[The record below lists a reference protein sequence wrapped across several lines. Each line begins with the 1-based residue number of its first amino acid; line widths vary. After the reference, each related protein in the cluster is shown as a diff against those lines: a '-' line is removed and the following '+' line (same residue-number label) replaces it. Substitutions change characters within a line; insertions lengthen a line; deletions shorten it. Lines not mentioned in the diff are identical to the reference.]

1 MERGVK
7 MAQNNLKLATGATAD
22 YIVGGGNLYFYPV
35 DIVNPP
41 TTFPTDIEIE
51 QDCYNVGVCSG
62 GFKIKGKPKIV
73 EITDSD
79 GNIIRNFMTQNKIT
93 IATGFTQWNL
103 SNYQLLCGATLYEIA
118 DDGSN
123 SVYGA
128 QNNDSMVVMQGQG
141 ILPTYLVRL
150 VNKSLP
156 NGQEVRFTTF
166 AQPTEGFSSNFDD
179 KPNEID
185 ATMTSILFVEDF
197 MASIR
202 QSAGT
207 TGKVNTTGSSSSNNN
222 INNTPSSPS
231 SPSSQPTVT
240 NPSNNPKSTG
250 APSTPTVNNNTG
262 NTNTNNNSN
271 NNSNNTNSNNTNS
284 TNSNNSSST
293 NSSSNSNS
301 SNSSGTSKTTASN
314 TTSNTQP
321 TTNPT
326 NTPTNASLNAVTQA
340 LKNNGYN
347 GQVMVTNV

>member
-22 YIVGGGNLYFYPV
+22 YIVGGGKLYFYPV

-41 TTFPTDIEIE
+41 TTFPSDLEIE
-51 QDCYNVGVCSG
+51 QECYNVGICSS

-93 IATGFTQWNL
+93 ISTGFTQWNL

-118 DDGSN
+118 NDGSN

-231 SPSSQPTVT
+231 YQPTVT
-240 NPSNNPKSTG
+240 NPSNNPKSSG

-262 NTNTNNNSN
+262 NTNTNN
-271 NNSNNTNSNNTNS
+271 NSNNTNS

-314 TTSNTQP
+314 TTSNPQP

>member
-41 TTFPTDIEIE
+41 TTFPSDLEIE

-118 DDGSN
+118 NDGSN

-128 QNNDSMVVMQGQG
+128 ENNDSMVVMQGQG

-156 NGQEVRFTTF
+156 NGQVVRFTTF

-231 SPSSQPTVT
+231 SQPTVT
-240 NPSNNPKSTG
+240 NPSNNPKSSG

-271 NNSNNTNSNNTNS
+271 NTNSTNTNS

-293 NSSSNSNS
+293 NSSSTTSNSNS
-301 SNSSGTSKTTASN
+301 PTTQKNTSSS

>member
-22 YIVGGGNLYFYPV
+22 YIVGGGDLYFYPV

-41 TTFPTDIEIE
+41 TTFPSDVEIE

-93 IATGFTQWNL
+93 ISTGFTQWNL

-156 NGQEVRFTTF
+156 NGQVVRFTTF

-231 SPSSQPTVT
+231 SQPTVT
-240 NPSNNPKSTG
+240 NPSNNPKSSG

-262 NTNTNNNSN
+262 NT
-271 NNSNNTNSNNTNS
+271 NSNNTNSNNTNS

-293 NSSSNSNS
+293 NSSSTTSNSNS
-301 SNSSGTSKTTASN
+301 SSSQKNTSSS

>member
-1 MERGVK
+1 

-41 TTFPTDIEIE
+41 TTFPSDLEIE

-118 DDGSN
+118 NDGSN

-128 QNNDSMVVMQGQG
+128 ENNDSMVVMQGQG

-156 NGQEVRFTTF
+156 NGQVVRFTTF

-231 SPSSQPTVT
+231 SQPTVT
-240 NPSNNPKSTG
+240 NPSNNPKSSG

-271 NNSNNTNSNNTNS
+271 NTNSTNTNS

-293 NSSSNSNS
+293 NSSSTTSNSNS
-301 SNSSGTSKTTASN
+301 PTTQKNTSSS

>member
-118 DDGSN
+118 NDGSN
-123 SVYGA
+123 AVYGA
-128 QNNDSMVVMQGQG
+128 ENNDSMVVMQGQG

-156 NGQEVRFTTF
+156 NGQVVRFTTF

-231 SPSSQPTVT
+231 SQPTVT
-240 NPSNNPKSTG
+240 NPSNNPKSAG

-271 NNSNNTNSNNTNS
+271 NTNSTNTNS

-293 NSSSNSNS
+293 NSSSTTSNSNS
-301 SNSSGTSKTTASN
+301 PTTQKNTSSS

>member
-1 MERGVK
+1 

-93 IATGFTQWNL
+93 ISTGFTQWNL

-118 DDGSN
+118 NDGSN

-185 ATMTSILFVEDF
+185 ATMTSILFVADF

-231 SPSSQPTVT
+231 SQPTVT
-240 NPSNNPKSTG
+240 NPSNNPKSAG

-271 NNSNNTNSNNTNS
+271 NTNSTNTNS

-293 NSSSNSNS
+293 NSSSTTSNSNS
-301 SNSSGTSKTTASN
+301 PTTQKNTSSS

>member
-118 DDGSN
+118 NDGSN

-156 NGQEVRFTTF
+156 NGQVVRFTTF

-231 SPSSQPTVT
+231 YQPTVT
-240 NPSNNPKSTG
+240 NPSNNPKSSG

-262 NTNTNNNSN
+262 NTNTN

-293 NSSSNSNS
+293 NSSSNTNS
-301 SNSSGTSKTTASN
+301 SSTQQNTSSN

>member
-1 MERGVK
+1 
-7 MAQNNLKLATGATAD
+7 
-22 YIVGGGNLYFYPV
+22 
-35 DIVNPP
+35 
-41 TTFPTDIEIE
+41 
-51 QDCYNVGVCSG
+51 
-62 GFKIKGKPKIV
+62 
-73 EITDSD
+73 
-79 GNIIRNFMTQNKIT
+79 MTQNKIT

-118 DDGSN
+118 NDGSN
-123 SVYGA
+123 AVYGA
-128 QNNDSMVVMQGQG
+128 ENNDSMVVMQGQG

-156 NGQEVRFTTF
+156 NGQVVRFTTF

-231 SPSSQPTVT
+231 YQPTVT
-240 NPSNNPKSTG
+240 NPSNNPKSAG

-271 NNSNNTNSNNTNS
+271 NTNSTNTNS

-293 NSSSNSNS
+293 NSSSTTSNSNS
-301 SNSSGTSKTTASN
+301 PTTQKNTSSS

>member
-1 MERGVK
+1 

-41 TTFPTDIEIE
+41 TTFPSDLEIE
-51 QDCYNVGVCSG
+51 QECYNVGVCSG

-231 SPSSQPTVT
+231 YQPTVT
-240 NPSNNPKSTG
+240 NPSNNPKSSG

-293 NSSSNSNS
+293 NSSS
-301 SNSSGTSKTTASN
+301 KTTASN
-314 TTSNTQP
+314 TTSNPQP

>member
-118 DDGSN
+118 NDGSN

-128 QNNDSMVVMQGQG
+128 ENNDSMVVMQGQG

-156 NGQEVRFTTF
+156 NGQVVRFTTF
-166 AQPTEGFSSNFDD
+166 AQPTEGFTSNFDD

-231 SPSSQPTVT
+231 SQPTVT
-240 NPSNNPKSTG
+240 NPSNNPKSAG

-326 NTPTNASLNAVTQA
+326 NTPTHASLNAVTQA

>member
-1 MERGVK
+1 

-118 DDGSN
+118 NDGSN

-128 QNNDSMVVMQGQG
+128 ENNDSMVVMQGQG

-156 NGQEVRFTTF
+156 NGQVVRFTTF
-166 AQPTEGFSSNFDD
+166 AQPTEGFTSNFDD

-231 SPSSQPTVT
+231 SQPTVT
-240 NPSNNPKSTG
+240 NPSNNPKSAG

-271 NNSNNTNSNNTNS
+271 NTNSTNTNS

-293 NSSSNSNS
+293 NSSSTTSNSNS
-301 SNSSGTSKTTASN
+301 PTTQKNTSSS

>member
-73 EITDSD
+73 EITDSN

-118 DDGSN
+118 NDGSN
-123 SVYGA
+123 AVYGA
-128 QNNDSMVVMQGQG
+128 ENNDSMVVMQGQG

-156 NGQEVRFTTF
+156 NGQVVRFTTF

-231 SPSSQPTVT
+231 SQPTVT
-240 NPSNNPKSTG
+240 NPSNNPKSSG

-271 NNSNNTNSNNTNS
+271 NTNSTNTNS

-293 NSSSNSNS
+293 NSSSTTSNSNS
-301 SNSSGTSKTTASN
+301 PTTQKNTSSS

>member
-41 TTFPTDIEIE
+41 TTFPSDLEIE
-51 QDCYNVGVCSG
+51 QECYNVGVCSG

-231 SPSSQPTVT
+231 SQPTVT
-240 NPSNNPKSTG
+240 NPSNNPKSSG

-293 NSSSNSNS
+293 NS
-301 SNSSGTSKTTASN
+301 
-314 TTSNTQP
+314 
-321 TTNPT
+321 T

>member
-118 DDGSN
+118 NDGSN

-128 QNNDSMVVMQGQG
+128 ENNDSMVVMQGQG

-156 NGQEVRFTTF
+156 NGQVVRFTTF

-231 SPSSQPTVT
+231 SQPTVT
-240 NPSNNPKSTG
+240 NPSNNPKSAG

-262 NTNTNNNSN
+262 NTNTN

-301 SNSSGTSKTTASN
+301 SSTQQHTSSS

>member
-1 MERGVK
+1 

-73 EITDSD
+73 EITDSN

-118 DDGSN
+118 NDGSN
-123 SVYGA
+123 AVYGA
-128 QNNDSMVVMQGQG
+128 ENNDSMVVMQGQG

-156 NGQEVRFTTF
+156 NGQVVRFTTF

-231 SPSSQPTVT
+231 SQPTVT
-240 NPSNNPKSTG
+240 NPSNNPKSSG

-262 NTNTNNNSN
+262 NTNTN

-293 NSSSNSNS
+293 NSSSTTSNSNS
-301 SNSSGTSKTTASN
+301 PSTQKNTSSS

-326 NTPTNASLNAVTQA
+326 NTPTHASLNAVTQA

>member
-41 TTFPTDIEIE
+41 TTFPSDLEIE
-51 QDCYNVGVCSG
+51 QECYNVGVCSG

-166 AQPTEGFSSNFDD
+166 AQPTEGFSSNFDA

-231 SPSSQPTVT
+231 YQPTVT
-240 NPSNNPKSTG
+240 NPSNNPKSSG

-293 NSSSNSNS
+293 NSSS
-301 SNSSGTSKTTASN
+301 KTTASN
-314 TTSNTQP
+314 TTSNPQP

>member
-93 IATGFTQWNL
+93 ISTGFTQWNL

-118 DDGSN
+118 NDGSN

-222 INNTPSSPS
+222 INSAPST
-231 SPSSQPTVT
+231 PSSQPTVT
-240 NPSNNPKSTG
+240 NPTNNPKSTG

-262 NTNTNNNSN
+262 NTNTNN
-271 NNSNNTNSNNTNS
+271 TNSNNTNS
-284 TNSNNSSST
+284 TNSNNGSST

-301 SNSSGTSKTTASN
+301 SSTQKNTSSS

>member
-1 MERGVK
+1 

-118 DDGSN
+118 NDGSN

-128 QNNDSMVVMQGQG
+128 ENNDSMVVMQGQG

-156 NGQEVRFTTF
+156 NGQVVRFTTF

-231 SPSSQPTVT
+231 SQPTVT
-240 NPSNNPKSTG
+240 NPSNNPKSAG

-262 NTNTNNNSN
+262 NTNTN

-301 SNSSGTSKTTASN
+301 SSTQQHTSSS

>member
-7 MAQNNLKLATGATAD
+7 MAQNNLKLATGATAE
-22 YIVGGGNLYFYPV
+22 YIVGGGDLYFYPV

-41 TTFPTDIEIE
+41 TTFPTDAEIE
-51 QDCYNVGVCSG
+51 QDCYNVGVCSS

-103 SNYQLLCGATLYEIA
+103 SNYQLLCGATLYEISN
-118 DDGSN
+118 DGSN

-128 QNNDSMVVMQGQG
+128 QSNDSMVVMQGQG

-185 ATMTSILFVEDF
+185 ATMTSILFVADF

-202 QSAGT
+202 QSAGN
-207 TGKVNTTGSSSSNNN
+207 TGKINTTGSSSSNNN

-231 SPSSQPTVT
+231 SQPTVT
-240 NPSNNPKSTG
+240 NPSNNPKSVG

-262 NTNTNNNSN
+262 NTNSN
-271 NNSNNTNSNNTNS
+271 NTNSNNTNSTNTNS

-293 NSSSNSNS
+293 NSSSTTSNSNS
-301 SNSSGTSKTTASN
+301 SSSQKNTPSN

>member
-1 MERGVK
+1 
-7 MAQNNLKLATGATAD
+7 
-22 YIVGGGNLYFYPV
+22 
-35 DIVNPP
+35 
-41 TTFPTDIEIE
+41 
-51 QDCYNVGVCSG
+51 
-62 GFKIKGKPKIV
+62 
-73 EITDSD
+73 
-79 GNIIRNFMTQNKIT
+79 MTQNKIT

-118 DDGSN
+118 NDGSN

-128 QNNDSMVVMQGQG
+128 ENNDSMVVMQGQG

-156 NGQEVRFTTF
+156 NGQVVRFTTF

-222 INNTPSSPS
+222 INNTPS

-301 SNSSGTSKTTASN
+301 SSTQQHTSSS

>member
-22 YIVGGGNLYFYPV
+22 YIVGGGKLYFYPV

-41 TTFPTDIEIE
+41 TTFPTDSEIE
-51 QDCYNVGVCSG
+51 QDCYNVGVCSS

-73 EITDSD
+73 EITDSN

-118 DDGSN
+118 NDGSN
-123 SVYGA
+123 AVYGA
-128 QNNDSMVVMQGQG
+128 ENNDSMVVMQGQG

-156 NGQEVRFTTF
+156 NGQVVRFTTF

-231 SPSSQPTVT
+231 SQPTVT
-240 NPSNNPKSTG
+240 NPSNNPKSAG

-262 NTNTNNNSN
+262 NTNTN

-301 SNSSGTSKTTASN
+301 SSTQQHTSSS

>member
-1 MERGVK
+1 

-22 YIVGGGNLYFYPV
+22 YIVGGGKLYFYPV

-118 DDGSN
+118 NDGSN

-128 QNNDSMVVMQGQG
+128 ENNDSMVVMQGQG

-156 NGQEVRFTTF
+156 NGQVVRFTTF
-166 AQPTEGFSSNFDD
+166 AQPTEGFTSNFDD

-231 SPSSQPTVT
+231 YQPTVT
-240 NPSNNPKSTG
+240 NPSNNPKSAG

-271 NNSNNTNSNNTNS
+271 NTNSTNTNS

-293 NSSSNSNS
+293 NSSSSTSNSNS
-301 SNSSGTSKTTASN
+301 SSSQQNTSSS

>member
-22 YIVGGGNLYFYPV
+22 YIVGGGDLYFYPV

-41 TTFPTDIEIE
+41 TTFPSDVEIE
-51 QDCYNVGVCSG
+51 QDCYCVGVCSG

-73 EITDSD
+73 EIPDSN

-93 IATGFTQWNL
+93 ISTGFTQWNL

-156 NGQEVRFTTF
+156 NGQIVRFTTF
-166 AQPTEGFSSNFDD
+166 AQPTEGFSSNFND

-231 SPSSQPTVT
+231 SQPTVT
-240 NPSNNPKSTG
+240 NPSNNPKSSG

-262 NTNTNNNSN
+262 NTNTNNS
-271 NNSNNTNSNNTNS
+271 NSNNTNS
-284 TNSNNSSST
+284 TNSNTSSST
-293 NSSSNSNS
+293 NSSSTTSDSNS
-301 SNSSGTSKTTASN
+301 SSSQKNTSSS

>member
-41 TTFPTDIEIE
+41 TTFPSDLEIE
-51 QDCYNVGVCSG
+51 QECYNVGVCSG

-231 SPSSQPTVT
+231 YQPTVT
-240 NPSNNPKSTG
+240 NPSNNPKSSG

-293 NSSSNSNS
+293 NSSS
-301 SNSSGTSKTTASN
+301 KTTASN
-314 TTSNTQP
+314 TTSNPQP

>member
-1 MERGVK
+1 

-118 DDGSN
+118 NDGSN
-123 SVYGA
+123 AVYGA
-128 QNNDSMVVMQGQG
+128 ENNDSMVVMQGQG

-156 NGQEVRFTTF
+156 NGQVVRFTTF

-231 SPSSQPTVT
+231 YQPTVT
-240 NPSNNPKSTG
+240 NPSNNPKSAG

-271 NNSNNTNSNNTNS
+271 NTNSTNTNS

-293 NSSSNSNS
+293 NSSSTTSNSNS
-301 SNSSGTSKTTASN
+301 PTTQKNTSSS

>member
-1 MERGVK
+1 

-22 YIVGGGNLYFYPV
+22 YIVGGGDLYFYPV

-41 TTFPTDIEIE
+41 TTFPTDVEIE

-93 IATGFTQWNL
+93 ISTGFTQWNL

-156 NGQEVRFTTF
+156 NGQVVRFTTF

-207 TGKVNTTGSSSSNNN
+207 TGKINTTGSSSSNNN

-231 SPSSQPTVT
+231 SQPTVT
-240 NPSNNPKSTG
+240 NPSNNPKSSG

-262 NTNTNNNSN
+262 NTNTN
-271 NNSNNTNSNNTNS
+271 S

-293 NSSSNSNS
+293 NSSSTASNSNS
-301 SNSSGTSKTTASN
+301 SSGQKNTSSS

>member
-1 MERGVK
+1 
-7 MAQNNLKLATGATAD
+7 MAQNNLKLATGSTAD

-118 DDGSN
+118 NDGSN
-123 SVYGA
+123 AVYGA
-128 QNNDSMVVMQGQG
+128 ENNDSMVVMQGQG

-156 NGQEVRFTTF
+156 NGQVVRFTTF

-231 SPSSQPTVT
+231 SQPTVT
-240 NPSNNPKSTG
+240 NPSNNPKSSG

-262 NTNTNNNSN
+262 NTNTN

-293 NSSSNSNS
+293 NSSSTTSNSNS
-301 SNSSGTSKTTASN
+301 PSTQKNTSSS

-326 NTPTNASLNAVTQA
+326 NTPTHASLNAVTQA

>member
-1 MERGVK
+1 

-118 DDGSN
+118 NDGSN

-128 QNNDSMVVMQGQG
+128 ENNDSMVVMQGQG

-156 NGQEVRFTTF
+156 NGQVVRFTTF

-231 SPSSQPTVT
+231 SQPTVT
-240 NPSNNPKSTG
+240 NPSNNPKSSG

-293 NSSSNSNS
+293 NS
-301 SNSSGTSKTTASN
+301 
-314 TTSNTQP
+314 
-321 TTNPT
+321 T

>member
-1 MERGVK
+1 

-73 EITDSD
+73 EITDSN

-118 DDGSN
+118 NDGSN
-123 SVYGA
+123 AVYGA
-128 QNNDSMVVMQGQG
+128 ENNDSMVVMQGQG

-156 NGQEVRFTTF
+156 NGQVVRFTTF

-185 ATMTSILFVEDF
+185 ATMTSILFVEGF

-222 INNTPSSPS
+222 INNTPSS
-231 SPSSQPTVT
+231 QPTVT
-240 NPSNNPKSTG
+240 NPSNNPKSSG

-262 NTNTNNNSN
+262 NTNTNNTNSN
-271 NNSNNTNSNNTNS
+271 NNSNNTNSNNINS

-301 SNSSGTSKTTASN
+301 SNSSGTSKNTSGS

>member
-118 DDGSN
+118 NDGSN

-128 QNNDSMVVMQGQG
+128 ENNDSMVVMQGQG

-156 NGQEVRFTTF
+156 NGQVVRFTTF

-222 INNTPSSPS
+222 INNTPSS
-231 SPSSQPTVT
+231 QPTVT
-240 NPSNNPKSTG
+240 NPSNNPKSSG

-262 NTNTNNNSN
+262 NTNTN

-293 NSSSNSNS
+293 NSSSTTSNSNS
-301 SNSSGTSKTTASN
+301 PTTQKNTSSS

>member
-1 MERGVK
+1 

-41 TTFPTDIEIE
+41 TTFPSDLEIE
-51 QDCYNVGVCSG
+51 QECYNVGVCSG

-118 DDGSN
+118 NDGSN

-156 NGQEVRFTTF
+156 NGQVVRFTTF

-231 SPSSQPTVT
+231 YQPTVT
-240 NPSNNPKSTG
+240 NPSNNPKSSG

-262 NTNTNNNSN
+262 NTNTN

-301 SNSSGTSKTTASN
+301 SSTQQNTSSN

>member
-1 MERGVK
+1 

-41 TTFPTDIEIE
+41 TTFPSDLEIE
-51 QDCYNVGVCSG
+51 QECYNVGVCSG

-231 SPSSQPTVT
+231 SQPTVT
-240 NPSNNPKSTG
+240 NPSNNPKSSG

-271 NNSNNTNSNNTNS
+271 NTNSTNTNS

-293 NSSSNSNS
+293 NSSSTTSNSNS
-301 SNSSGTSKTTASN
+301 SSSQKNTSSS

-347 GQVMVTNV
+347 GQFMVTNV

>member
-1 MERGVK
+1 

-118 DDGSN
+118 NDGSN

-128 QNNDSMVVMQGQG
+128 ENNDSMVVMQGQG

-156 NGQEVRFTTF
+156 NGQVVRFTTF
-166 AQPTEGFSSNFDD
+166 AQPTEGFTSNFDD

-231 SPSSQPTVT
+231 SQPTVT

-271 NNSNNTNSNNTNS
+271 NTNSTNTNS

-293 NSSSNSNS
+293 NSSSTTSNSNS
-301 SNSSGTSKTTASN
+301 PTTQKNTSSS

>member
-1 MERGVK
+1 

-41 TTFPTDIEIE
+41 TTFPSDLEIE
-51 QDCYNVGVCSG
+51 QECYNVGVCSG

-231 SPSSQPTVT
+231 YQPTVT
-240 NPSNNPKSTG
+240 NPSNNPKSSG

-262 NTNTNNNSN
+262 NTNTN

-293 NSSSNSNS
+293 NSSSNTNS
-301 SNSSGTSKTTASN
+301 SSTQQNTSSN

>member
-1 MERGVK
+1 

-231 SPSSQPTVT
+231 SQPTVT

-271 NNSNNTNSNNTNS
+271 NTNSNNTNS

-301 SNSSGTSKTTASN
+301 SSTQQHTSSS

>member
-1 MERGVK
+1 

-41 TTFPTDIEIE
+41 TTFPSDIEIE

-118 DDGSN
+118 NDGSN

-128 QNNDSMVVMQGQG
+128 ENNDSMVVMQGQG

-156 NGQEVRFTTF
+156 NGQVVRFTTF

-231 SPSSQPTVT
+231 SQPTVT
-240 NPSNNPKSTG
+240 NPSNNPKSAG

-271 NNSNNTNSNNTNS
+271 
-284 TNSNNSSST
+284 NSNNSSST